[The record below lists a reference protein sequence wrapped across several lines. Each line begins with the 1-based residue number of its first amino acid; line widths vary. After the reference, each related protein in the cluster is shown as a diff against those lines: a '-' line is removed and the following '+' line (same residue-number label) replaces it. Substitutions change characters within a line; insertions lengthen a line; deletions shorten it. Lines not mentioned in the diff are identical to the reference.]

1 MRGSSPAIAT
11 SASGRSAVAEA
22 NPVLVILFDAQPHGE
37 TPGETFELIA
47 RRHPG
52 AQVILLTTPEAAP
65 RFSGFGVTVWTDGSA
80 RGPVRFLALVRRI
93 SWAHIGHIY
102 DLEMSALTRFMRFCV
117 WPMPQWHG
125 PEALQAALPQAKP
138 VS

>member
-1 MRGSSPAIAT
+1 
-11 SASGRSAVAEA
+11 VAEA
-22 NPVLVILFDAQPHGE
+22 KPVLVILLDANAHGA
-37 TPGETFELIA
+37 TPDELFGLVA

-52 AQVILLTTPEAAP
+52 AEVILLTTPEAAP
-65 RFSGFGVTVWTDGSA
+65 RFSGLGVTVWTDGLA

-125 PEALQAALPQAKP
+125 PEALRTAPPQAKP

>member
-1 MRGSSPAIAT
+1 MGEPK
-11 SASGRSAVAEA
+11 
-22 NPVLVILFDAQPHGE
+22 PVLVILFDAAAHGE
-37 TPGETFELIA
+37 TLRGIFDAIA

-52 AQVILLTTPEAAP
+52 SQVILLTTQEAAP
-65 RFSGFGVTVWTDGSA
+65 RLGGLASAIWTDGAA
-80 RGPVRFLALVRRI
+80 RGPVRLLSLVRRI

-125 PEALQAALPQAKP
+125 PEALRAALPQARP

>member
-1 MRGSSPAIAT
+1 MV
-11 SASGRSAVAEA
+11 GRSAVAEPK
-22 NPVLVILFDAQPHGE
+22 PVLVILFDAGRHGE
-37 TPGETFELIA
+37 TPRDMFDAVA
-47 RRHPG
+47 RLHPG
-52 AQVILLTTPEAAP
+52 SEVILLTTPDAAP
-65 RFSGFGVTVWTDGSA
+65 RLAGLCTTIWTDGAA
-80 RGPVRFLALVRRI
+80 RGPVRLLALVRRI

-125 PEALQAALPQAKP
+125 PEALRAALPQVKP